1 MRNISIRQAGF
12 ALMVSTAL
20 IVPSSFAADYIVST
34 PTTVTNGAIGNVLN
48 GADSLTISNSGS
60 IAISSIGT
68 FAISIS
74 GGSDNRIDNF
84 GAISTSSI
92 ASWGIYNNGQNT
104 IINNVGTIATTG
116 AGSHGIYA
124 GSAVIPKT
132 FAIITNSGSISTDGI
147 AAYAIFGGDDNQ
159 ITNSGSISTKQDGS
173 IGIIIEDNNKI
184 TNLGKITT
192 AGNGANAIDV
202 QGNNIITNSGLISTT
217 GLYAS
222 VMQINGIDNKISN
235 SGSLITSNTES
246 YAVMITDKDNEL
258 INSGILKTTGSG
270 ANAIEILD
278 ENNVVNNSGEI
289 YALGANAHA
298 IRAGTG
304 SFGTIIT
311 SSGKMITIEG
321 DSFKFEAT
329 DSQLNLLAPSFIG
342 GRIDMGNA
350 NAVNITTGRS
360 HSTLWDFSTHG
371 ATFSFGASGAV
382 PYAWNA
388 VTEQFATIDPTA
400 LSAAS
405 DVLADMVNSLSD
417 ARQANADENWWLSG
431 FGNWSEYGANG
442 IYNDYNIAN
451 GSVAVGANAQVNNSF
466 SLGAMAGYGLSALSV
481 NSKWETS
488 QTINS
493 KGFVGGI
500 YGDAN
505 FDSAFVSTALYAGI
519 LGNDSNRLVND
530 NLATNSAGE
539 TWGIDY
545 ATANYNSWF
554 VSPELTLGT
563 NIAGENGFTFTP
575 SVSAKYGYQ
584 SIAGYSETG
593 ATNGNATF
601 GARIAQTFEA
611 NAELA
616 ANQKIENGSIT
627 YRGGVDYR
635 QNIGAST
642 AQATIIG
649 QDLNLPIDN
658 SAQIIAYAGIDA
670 NYQLE
675 GGAAINLSAKAGL
688 GTNGYKSIAGS
699 ISLGGKF

>member
-1 MRNISIRQAGF
+1 MQKISLSQVSKVLLI
-12 ALMVSTAL
+12 STAL
-20 IVPSSFAADYIVST
+20 LAPNFLSSALAADYIVST
-34 PTTVTNGAIGNVLN
+34 PTTALN
-48 GADSLTISNSGS
+48 GGHGFLSADRFTI
-60 IAISSIGT
+60 
-68 FAISIS
+68 
-74 GGSDNRIDNF
+74 
-84 GAISTSSI
+84 TS
-92 ASWGIYNNGQNT
+92 
-104 IINNVGTIATTG
+104 
-116 AGSHGIYA
+116 
-124 GSAVIPKT
+124 
-132 FAIITNSGSISTDGI
+132 SGSISTNGNYAVSGTNGNKVTNLGAINTQGGGI
-147 AAYAIFGGDDNQ
+147 GVGVFGINLENNNIIDNKGSITTLGDVGRGIIVNDENQ
-159 ITNSGSISTKQDGS
+159 ITNSGTISTLGDEGAAIFVDDKNKITNSGTISTQGADS
-173 IGIIIEDNNKI
+173 YAIRVQYNNKI
-184 TNLGKITT
+184 TN
-192 AGNGANAIDV
+192 
-202 QGNNIITNSGLISTT
+202 SGTINTS
-217 GLYAS
+217 GQDSYGV
-222 VMQINGIDNKISN
+222 VM
-235 SGSLITSNTES
+235 L
-246 YAVMITDKDNEL
+246 DKDNEF

-270 ANAIEILD
+270 ANAIDILD
-278 ENNVVNNSGEI
+278 EDNIVNNSGEI
-289 YALGANAHA
+289 YALGANANAIHA
-298 IRAGTG
+298 NSS

-311 SSGKMITIEG
+311 NSGKVITIEG
-321 DSFKFEAT
+321 DSFKFRAT

-360 HSTLWDFSTHG
+360 QSVLWDFSTHG
-371 ATFSFGASGAV
+371 ASAPMMSFTGDV

-388 VTEQFATIDPTA
+388 TTEQFATIDPTA

-405 DVLADMVNSLSD
+405 NIQADMVNSLSD
-417 ARQANADENWWLSG
+417 ARQANADKDWWLSG

-505 FDSAFVSTALYAGI
+505 FDSAFVSAALYAGI

-530 NLATNSAGE
+530 NLEAM
-539 TWGIDY
+539 GIDH

-563 NIAGENGFTFTP
+563 NIDGDNGWMFTP

-584 SIAGYSETG
+584 SIDGYSETG

-601 GARIAQTFEA
+601 GARIAQTLEA

-616 ANQKIENGSIT
+616 ASQKIENGTIT
-627 YRGGVDYR
+627 YRGGLDYR
-635 QNIGAST
+635 QNIGAGT
-642 AQATIIG
+642 ASATIIG
-649 QDLNLPIDN
+649 QNLDLPIDN

-670 NYQLE
+670 NYQLA